1 MTATAMAKCPAHEDR
16 TPSLRVSAGRDG
28 RALLYCHAGCGTETV
43 VKALGLSEAGA
54 ETIRRAV
61 VAANFDSVVKDGP
74 PITVSIGVAA
84 TVPIAGAGA
93 ATLVHSADAALYQAK
108 RNGRNRVEILS

>member
-1 MTATAMAKCPAHEDR
+1 MAE
-16 TPSLRVSAGRDG
+16 S
-28 RALLYCHAGCGTETV
+28 
-43 VKALGLSEAGA
+43 
-54 ETIRRAV
+54 IRRAV
-61 VAANFDSVVKDGP
+61 MAAKFDAIVRDGP
-74 PITVSIGVAA
+74 PITVSIGAAA

>member
-1 MTATAMAKCPAHEDR
+1 MAARYGGEEFAIVLPGTAA
-16 TPSLRVSAGRDG
+16 AG
-28 RALLYCHAGCGTETV
+28 ALET
-43 VKALGLSEAGA
+43 A

-61 VAANFDSVVKDGP
+61 MGATFEAIVREGP

-93 ATLVHSADAALYQAK
+93 ATLLHSADAALYQAK